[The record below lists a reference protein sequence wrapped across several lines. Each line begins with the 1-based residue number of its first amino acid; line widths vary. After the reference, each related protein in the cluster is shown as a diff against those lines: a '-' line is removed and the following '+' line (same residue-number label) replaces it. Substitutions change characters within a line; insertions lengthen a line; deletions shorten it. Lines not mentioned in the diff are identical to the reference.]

1 MFLTGTE
8 LKLQMYSG
16 MSYQDILTMIRNVI
30 YLSQMSPGRSCKQS
44 YHLGTYNSKKISK
57 REPDL
62 KLQKYSGISYQDIL
76 TMIRNVIYLSRV
88 TGMFLNKKSPYMT
101 ETNVLKAHPGDI
113 QSPKL
118 R

>member
-1 MFLTGTE
+1 MFLTGME

-88 TGMFLNKKSPYMT
+88 TGM
-101 ETNVLKAHPGDI
+101 G
-113 QSPKL
+113 
-118 R
+118 